1 MPGALQAPL
10 TSKPLLVVLEVW
22 LAAQLARIPGK
33 SELAKATLGCHAA
46 ILMRDAVPAIPI
58 RKNGRAWK
66 DD

>member
-1 MPGALQAPL
+1 MLD
-10 TSKPLLVVLEVW
+10 VLEVR

-33 SELAKATLGCHAA
+33 SELAKATRRCHAA
-46 ILMRDAVPAIPI
+46 ILERDAIPAIPI